1 GHVQSFGYDDALGK
15 LTTFTNE
22 NNYRLVQG
30 YDGFG
35 REVLRRAE
43 NGAETV
49 IHSQIQISAAS
60 PVDVDGQSIR
70 SRLRLTATS
79 DLYSGVSY
87 REFDSRGHLVRTRVP
102 GLGVNGTTPHLFA
115 EQVYDWA
122 GRRVRSSQEHVDSAD
137 PGWTTSSY
145 DKRGRPTLVE
155 SPQGII
161 EYRHA
166 SQRQYEDSF
175 PAWVMNDGV

>member
-1 GHVQSFGYDDALGK
+1 
-15 LTTFTNE
+15 
-22 NNYRLVQG
+22 
-30 YDGFG
+30 
-35 REVLRRAE
+35 
-43 NGAETV
+43 
-49 IHSQIQISAAS
+49 
-60 PVDVDGQSIR
+60 DGQSIR

-175 PAWVMNDGV
+175 PAWVMNDGVDLIHITDPEGLERVQVADHKGQAVLTADGVNLAGADTGLVSKVILGAW